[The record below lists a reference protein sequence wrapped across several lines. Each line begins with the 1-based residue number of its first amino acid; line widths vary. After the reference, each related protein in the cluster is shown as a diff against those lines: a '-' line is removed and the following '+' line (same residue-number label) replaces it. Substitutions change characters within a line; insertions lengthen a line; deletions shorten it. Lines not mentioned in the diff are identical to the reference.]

1 MRARTAGREIW
12 AGLVVVLALGA
23 MFGLFA
29 MAGGGPG
36 FMAKQFLIDVDF
48 RDGQGI
54 RPGSQ
59 VRIAGI
65 EAGRVVDVTLAEIE
79 GILHARVRLAVPGD
93 LAARLKQDAKITIQ
107 ASLTGQSRV
116 NIVSAGRA
124 TERLAANSV
133 LRGVETTLFDPILE
147 QVGLGPVER
156 SHLSHTIGQVRETV
170 DLTTPR
176 VRQIVAAV
184 GDTVD
189 GLRTTSE
196 AVRPRIE
203 ATAEHVEETL
213 RRVSA
218 ATPKV
223 EAALSRAASLS
234 ASVDA
239 MLAENRPN
247 IQAAVANLKDLAG
260 TLRTAVEAGQPKVSR
275 LLDGLEGTRARADM
289 ALYQAGQL
297 GESANQMLA
306 RNKADIERTIAN
318 VKDATDW
325 GSKLVQKIYAN
336 PFVLSP
342 LYKPTPEDIRVQVVY
357 DSAQVFAKGAQEL
370 DDAVRKLEAIQARP
384 NNAPQQRQEIEQIRR
399 LVSDVTGKLGIVSQ
413 QLSEGLKPRTRR

>member
-12 AGLVVVLALGA
+12 AGLVVVVAIAAL
-23 MFGLFA
+23 FGLFA
-29 MAGGGPG
+29 IAGGGPG
-36 FMAKQFLIDVDF
+36 FLAKRFYVDVDF

-65 EAGRVVDVTLAEIE
+65 EAGRVADVTLAEID
-79 GILHARVRLAVPGD
+79 GVLHARLRLALPDD
-93 LAARLKQDAKITIQ
+93 LAARLRSDAKITIQ

-116 NIVSAGRA
+116 NIVSAGRSNQK
-124 TERLAANSV
+124 LASNQV

-156 SHLSHTIGQVRETV
+156 SHLGHTIAQVRETV
-170 DLTTPR
+170 DLTTPK
-176 VRQIVAAV
+176 VREIVAAV
-184 GDTVD
+184 HDTTS
-189 GLRTTSE
+189 GLRATSE
-196 AVRPRIE
+196 AIRPRIE
-203 ATAEHVEETL
+203 TTAEHVEETL
-213 RRVSA
+213 RRISAITPKIEQTLTRA
-218 ATPKV
+218 AT
-223 EAALSRAASLS
+223 LS
-234 ASVDA
+234 ATVDG

-247 IQAAVANLKDLAG
+247 IQSTVAHIKELSATLKQAVD
-260 TLRTAVEAGQPKVSR
+260 AGQPKVAK
-275 LLDGLEGTRARADM
+275 LLDNLDGTRARADL
-289 ALYQAGQL
+289 ALFQAGQIA
-297 GESANQMLA
+297 ESGNQMLT
-306 RNKADIERTIAN
+306 RNKTDIERTISN

-370 DDAVRKLEAIQARP
+370 DDAVRKLEAMQARP
-384 NNAPQQRQEIEQIRR
+384 GNAAQQKQEIDQIRR
-399 LVSDVTGKLGIVSQ
+399 LVNDVTGRLGAVSQ
-413 QLSEGLKPRTRR
+413 QLSEGLKPRVRR

>member
-1 MRARTAGREIW
+1 MRTRTSGREIW

-29 MAGGGPG
+29 IAGGGPG
-36 FMAKQFLIDVDF
+36 FLAKRFQIDVDF

-65 EAGRVVDVTLAEIE
+65 DAGRVVDVTLAEIE
-79 GILHARVRLAVPGD
+79 GVLHARVRLAIPDD
-93 LAARLKQDAKITIQ
+93 LAARLRSDAKITIQ
-107 ASLTGQSRV
+107 SSLTGQSRV
-116 NIVSAGRA
+116 NIVSAGRSD
-124 TERLAANSV
+124 ERLAANQV

-156 SHLSHTIGQVRETV
+156 KHLSHTIAQVRETV
-170 DLTTPR
+170 DLTTPK
-176 VRQIVAAV
+176 VREIVAAV
-184 GDTVD
+184 SDTTN
-189 GLRTTSE
+189 GLRATSE
-196 AVRPRIE
+196 AIRPRIE
-203 ATAEHVEETL
+203 TTAEHVEETL

-223 EAALSRAASLS
+223 EQALTRAASLS
-234 ASVDA
+234 ANVDA

-247 IQAAVANLKDLAG
+247 IQATVAGIKELSATLKAAVDQ
-260 TLRTAVEAGQPKVSR
+260 GQPKVAK
-275 LLDGLEGTRARADM
+275 LLDNVESTRARADI
-289 ALYQAGQL
+289 ALFQAGQL
-297 GESANQMLA
+297 GESANQMLS
-306 RNKADIERTIAN
+306 RNKTDIERTIAN

-370 DDAVRKLEAIQARP
+370 DDAVRKLEAIQSRP
-384 NNAPQQRQEIEQIRR
+384 NNAAQQRQEIEQIRR
-399 LVSDVTGKLGIVSQ
+399 LVSDVTGRLGAVSQ